1 MSASG
6 RARAGVERAGAG
18 LSALWE
24 QAVRAGFGPGAAWVC
39 WAAGKREGKGARAG
53 LLTGP
58 NGEKGERVGLSR
70 FHGLD
75 WAGFGLVSGFYFLV
89 FFLLSFS
96 ETNSNLME
104 FK

>member
-1 MSASG
+1 MGAGCQGEETLTSAAGPGCCASG
-6 RARAGVERAGAG
+6 AGWGRAG
-18 LSALWE
+18 
-24 QAVRAGFGPGAAWVC
+24 C
-39 WAAGKREGKGARAG
+39 WAERKREGGSRAG
-53 LLTGP
+53 LFTGP

-96 ETNSNLME
+96 QTNSNLIE